1 MLLALE
7 GERIEG
13 SGPEMLAGTLPIEA
27 DRLGAALTEAGRGN
41 ARILW
46 LRQWR
51 VATLVFWLDGGV
63 FTGSGV

>member
-1 MLLALE
+1 
-7 GERIEG
+7 
-13 SGPEMLAGTLPIEA
+13 MLAGTLPIEA
-27 DRLGAALTEAGRGN
+27 DRWGAALTEAGRGN